1 MNYKKNFVMVKVV
14 QFKEERILST
24 MSLAGSTLITTVNN
38 EDWFHGP
45 SVGAVTYKEL
55 FKIGGK
61 IIKLEFKIRK

>member
-1 MNYKKNFVMVKVV
+1 MVKVV

-24 MSLAGSTLITTVNN
+24 MSLAGSTLITIVNN
-38 EDWFHGP
+38 EDWFHGLN
-45 SVGAVTYKEL
+45 VGAITYKEL